1 MTTLVDEN
9 GAIELVSLTKQ
20 FGHTTAVN
28 DLSLRVDRGSTFGLI
43 GPNGAGKTTTMKMLM
58 GILRPTTGAVT
69 VLGTDV
75 FAEPLVV
82 KQRVGYVPES
92 HHIDRWMRV
101 GEAVGFCRSL
111 YQSWNNQ
118 TCQQLLDLFEL
129 DPNKKVKQLSKGMQV
144 KLSLVLAV
152 AHEPEVLLLD
162 EPMAGLDPLAREEFL
177 DGVLRT
183 ICERG
188 QTVIFSTHSLD
199 DVQRLADTVGILYG
213 GRLLVHRNIEEL
225 LATTKRI
232 RATLTGGSSSRPIAR
247 ENNLATRAGT
257 GVVGY
262 GGRLHR
268 RESSADS
275 SSRRCGPRRG
285 HRPRS
290 GGFIQGFCQGTKGYV
305 MKWLIWREYRLNRLI
320 LITGVQY
327 CCFCH
332 T

>member
-1 MTTLVDEN
+1 MSTQVDEN
-9 GAIELVSLTKQ
+9 PAIELVSLTKQ
-20 FGHTTAVN
+20 FGRATAVD
-28 DLSLRVDRGSTFGLI
+28 DLSLRVERGSTFGLI

-58 GILRPTTGAVT
+58 GILRPTAGGVK

-82 KQRVGYVPES
+82 KQRVGYVPEA
-92 HHIDRWMRV
+92 HYVDRWMRIN
-101 GEAVGFCRSL
+101 EAVGFCRSL
-111 YQSWNNQ
+111 YKSWNDQ
-118 TCQQLLDLFEL
+118 TCREMLDLFEL
-129 DPNKKVKQLSKGMQV
+129 DPTKKVKQLSKGMKV

-152 AHEPEVLLLD
+152 SHEPEVLLLD

-232 RATLTGGSSSRPIAR
+232 RATLSNGHPPGSLPEEIIWQCVKGR
-247 ENNLATRAGT
+247 E
-257 GVVGY
+257 
-262 GGRLHR
+262 
-268 RESSADS
+268 
-275 SSRRCGPRRG
+275 
-285 HRPRS
+285 
-290 GGFIQGFCQGTKGYV
+290 
-305 MKWLIWREYRLNRLI
+305 WLITVGDFRPEKVQLI
-320 LITGVQY
+320 RDQEGVDHVEVIDIGLEDL
-327 CCFCH
+327 FKDFIKGRKVVS
-332 T
+332 